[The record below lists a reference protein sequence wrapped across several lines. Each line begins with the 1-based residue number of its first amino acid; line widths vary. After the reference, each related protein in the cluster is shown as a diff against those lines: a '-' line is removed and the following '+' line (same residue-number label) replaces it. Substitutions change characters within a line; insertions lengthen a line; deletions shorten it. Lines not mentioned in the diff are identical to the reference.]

1 MNSVNLEPVSLETSL
16 LDDAIRQ
23 SMPVGFFRQMEH
35 DVESSHV
42 DMVGATKHSMP
53 YVAETT
59 LLETLRGHNAILGAI
74 QETVDRHDELL
85 ESARHEMRQL
95 REFLAAVERSTRKQS
110 EELAGT
116 RQQLIDNRDQISV
129 LQGRLSTF
137 KDLEDK
143 VCSQDGQITALQK
156 LANDMDA
163 RFARRFEETQTFLSK
178 VDMRLGT
185 VEEVVSHLQ
194 ARVAQLKENLLI
206 PAQNVTLP
214 TELQADLT
222 GNVDDRGSQLTHLL
236 ASFRDQLE
244 IHEAD
249 VERQRKMLQDHAIAI
264 SGKASIEI
272 ENIVHS
278 HSLHLEGVQAKIDAN
293 AECHLPSMLAA
304 IDEAEKQLVDIL
316 NQLKYKVSYEDVDVK
331 VEARF
336 GEILVYLQSALHA
349 TEADDDDVR
358 RETSQLRRGL
368 DEMRT
373 IKADRGDLAQ
383 IRSQIAS
390 QVDDIMSANEIKNF
404 KHELDIRPKRAEIL
418 DLLAKKTSFWD
429 LKQSLDAALGDRMQ
443 KSNTS
448 DSNAAAIVSREPKQA
463 HAPLLEFTK
472 KHPLNFL
479 GQCVSCEAPLNHTDR
494 SNKIPGIKP
503 LYISGITP
511 ATLVSRNTS
520 QREGR

>member
-1 MNSVNLEPVSLETSL
+1 MC
-16 LDDAIRQ
+16 IRD
-23 SMPVGFFRQMEH
+23 S
-35 DVESSHV
+35 
-42 DMVGATKHSMP
+42 
-53 YVAETT
+53 
-59 LLETLRGHNAILGAI
+59 
-74 QETVDRHDELL
+74 
-85 ESARHEMRQL
+85 
-95 REFLAAVERSTRKQS
+95 
-110 EELAGT
+110 
-116 RQQLIDNRDQISV
+116 
-129 LQGRLSTF
+129 
-137 KDLEDK
+137 
-143 VCSQDGQITALQK
+143 
-156 LANDMDA
+156 
-163 RFARRFEETQTFLSK
+163 
-178 VDMRLGT
+178 LGT

-194 ARVAQLKENLLI
+194 ARVAKLKENLLV

-249 VERQRKMLQDHAIAI
+249 VERQRKMLQDHTIAI

-404 KHELDIRPKRAEIL
+404 KHELDTRPKRAEIL

-443 KSNTS
+443 KATPPTAMLLLLCQGSLSKPMRHFWNLPKS
-448 DSNAAAIVSREPKQA
+448 ILSIFWGSASRVKL
-463 HAPLLEFTK
+463 H
-472 KHPLNFL
+472 
-479 GQCVSCEAPLNHTDR
+479 
-494 SNKIPGIKP
+494 
-503 LYISGITP
+503 
-511 ATLVSRNTS
+511 
-520 QREGR
+520 